1 MINYLKESHKKS
13 QDRKEYMLFDVPVY
27 VINKFPSN
35 IKVNNILSFVKN
47 IININYLNGLEAI
60 YIGDFD
66 DLNRRNIQSM
76 FKDGAFW
83 ISSNNIKNFIT
94 EPIVAENIIHEV
106 AHLLEERFPNLIYGD
121 GRLEKEYNSKKERLY
136 QLLKKEKYNKI
147 NYPLFFDDDQLK
159 ELDHFLYNLVGY
171 DKVSL
176 LTSGLFLSPYSIITI
191 REYFATGFLHFLL
204 EDVNYLKDVSPILFE
219 KVTDL
224 IGKLNN
230 EI

>member
-1 MINYLKESHKKS
+1 M
-13 QDRKEYMLFDVPVY
+13 
-27 VINKFPSN
+27 
-35 IKVNNILSFVKN
+35 
-47 IININYLNGLEAI
+47 
-60 YIGDFD
+60 
-66 DLNRRNIQSM
+66 NIQSM

-106 AHLLEERFPNLIYGD
+106 AHLLEEKFPNLIYGD

-136 QLLKKEKYNKI
+136 QILKNENYNKV
-147 NYPLFFDDDQLK
+147 NYPLFFDNDQLK

-171 DKVSL
+171 DKISL
-176 LTSGLFLSPYSIITI
+176 LTSGLFLSPYSITTI

-204 EDVNYLKDVSPILFE
+204 EDINYLKDVSPILFE
-219 KVTDL
+219 KITEL
-224 IGKLNN
+224 IGELNN

>member
-1 MINYLKESHKKS
+1 MIKYIKESHRKS

-35 IKVNNILSFVKN
+35 IDINDILSNLKKSINKN
-47 IININYLNGLEAI
+47 YINGLEAI
-60 YIGDFD
+60 YIGDFE

-94 EPIVAENIIHEV
+94 EPIVVENIIHEI
-106 AHLLEERFPNLIYGD
+106 AHLLEENFPNLIYGD

-136 QLLKKEKYNKI
+136 QILKNENYNKV

-159 ELDHFLYNLVGY
+159 EL
-171 DKVSL
+171 
-176 LTSGLFLSPYSIITI
+176 SIKKNIKK
-191 REYFATGFLHFLL
+191 
-204 EDVNYLKDVSPILFE
+204 N
-219 KVTDL
+219 
-224 IGKLNN
+224 
-230 EI
+230 